1 MGGTKQALTP
11 RKKAAKKAPK
21 TLQKFSGPESFWDI
35 ARDIAG
41 LVAKKNQT

>member
-1 MGGTKQALTP
+1 MARTKQALTP
-11 RKKAAKKAPK
+11 RKKAPK
-21 TLQKFSGPESFWDI
+21 TLKKFFGPESFWDI